1 MWLHVPSIA
10 GNIKSGPLCGY
21 KKNCT
26 PMQVTEKGLR
36 KMYTVLK
43 KKNQYK
49 PALDI
54 IGVLLQDC
62 KSYFFKSFIFNI
74 MVIRKRF

>member
-1 MWLHVPSIA
+1 
-10 GNIKSGPLCGY
+10 
-21 KKNCT
+21 
-26 PMQVTEKGLR
+26 MQVTEKGLR